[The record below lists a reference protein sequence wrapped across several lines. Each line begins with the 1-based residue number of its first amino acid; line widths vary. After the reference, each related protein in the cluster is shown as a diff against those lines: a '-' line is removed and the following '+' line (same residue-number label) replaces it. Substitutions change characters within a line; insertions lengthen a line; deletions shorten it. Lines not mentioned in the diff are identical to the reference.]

1 MTRHQI
7 GKSGE
12 LLVQY
17 KLLLHGIE
25 SAPMTTDTGVDL
37 VAFSNRNNKV
47 ITVQVKTNLKPK
59 PAGGKGKKILDWWV
73 ADNSPADVIA
83 SVDLSTST
91 VWLFKA
97 MEVAKY
103 AQQHPKD
110 RYHFGMYVD
119 PSTQARKDR
128 KAFVYEF
135 QDFLI
140 ERRMS
145 QIF

>member
-7 GKSGE
+7 GRSGE

-59 PAGGKGKKILDWWV
+59 PAGGKGKKSWIGGSLTTRQLMLLPLLTSAPPPFGFSRLWKSRSTRNSIQRTVIISVCMLILQ
-73 ADNSPADVIA
+73 PKLERIA
-83 SVDLSTST
+83 RPLYTSS
-91 VWLFKA
+91 KI
-97 MEVAKY
+97 
-103 AQQHPKD
+103 
-110 RYHFGMYVD
+110 
-119 PSTQARKDR
+119 S
-128 KAFVYEF
+128 
-135 QDFLI
+135 
-140 ERRMS
+140 
-145 QIF
+145 